1 MKKDHLLE
9 EYLKSLRLSTILRE
23 YSKVAKEAARNNSGY
38 EEFLLTLIEQEV
50 LTREANGIKRR
61 IKQAG
66 FPKEKGLD
74 DFDFSSLPSLNKNK
88 FLALY
93 RSGEY
98 IRGGENVVLIGN
110 NGTGKTHLAICL
122 GQEACRQG
130 KRVSFKTAAGLVTS
144 LIEAQDEKRLLK
156 CERQLKAVDLLI
168 IDELGYIPLTQ
179 PGAQLLFGVFAQRYE
194 QGSILVTTNLEFGE
208 WTKVFGDEKLTSAL
222 LDRLTH
228 RCEIFLMNG
237 ESYRFRESQRR
248 LKKRSEG

>member
-1 MKKDHLLE
+1 MKKNHLLE
-9 EYLKSLRLSTILRE
+9 EYLKQLKLATILRE
-23 YSKVAKEAARNNSGY
+23 YPKVAKEAAGNNSSH

-50 LTREANGIKRR
+50 LTRQANGIKRR

-66 FPKEKGLD
+66 FPREKSLD
-74 DFDFSSLPSLNKNK
+74 EFDFSCLPDLNKSK
-88 FLALY
+88 FLQFY

-98 IRGGENVVLIGN
+98 LSRRENVVLIGN

-122 GQEACRQG
+122 GREACRQG
-130 KRVSFKTAAGLVTS
+130 KRVNFQTAAGLVTS
-144 LIEAQDEKRLLK
+144 LLEASEEKRLLSLQ
-156 CERQLKAVDLLI
+156 RRLKAADLLI
-168 IDELGYIPLTQ
+168 IDELGYIPLSQ
-179 PGAQLLFGVFAQRYE
+179 PGAQLLFGVFADRYE
-194 QGSILVTTNLEFGE
+194 QGSTIVTTNLEFGE

-248 LKKRSEG
+248 LKRQKKG